1 MTTINPNTQ
10 PEVPS
15 VFSLQERPVCQTLL
29 KALILSRSA
38 TQVDSTVLPGTTA
51 KSYAAAHEDLKPY

>member
-15 VFSLQERPVCQTLL
+15 IFSLQERPVCQTLL
-29 KALILSRSA
+29 KALTLSHAA

-51 KSYAAAHEDLKPY
+51 KRYAVAHEDLKPY